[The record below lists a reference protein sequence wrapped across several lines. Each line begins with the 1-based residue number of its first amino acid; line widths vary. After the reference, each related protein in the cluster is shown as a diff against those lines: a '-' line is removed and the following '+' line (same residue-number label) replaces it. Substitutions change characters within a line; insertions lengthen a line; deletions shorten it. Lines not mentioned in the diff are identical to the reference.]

1 MRRAG
6 MALAMALLPT
16 VAWAAAEVDQLPT
29 IIITGRV
36 PPDAATE
43 RIYGTIQLDGPW
55 LDAAPER
62 RLDEALRSV
71 PGFSLFRR
79 TGSTSAHPTAQGV
92 SLRSL
97 GPNGAGRTLV
107 LVDDIPVNDP
117 FGGWVYWSRLPTAAI
132 ASVAVTEGSGAGPWG
147 NQALDGVIRIT
158 TKPLNGGEARAGSNG
173 LVEGTAGAAAG
184 GVSILA
190 HASRSDGS
198 YLVRS
203 DQRGPIDTQAGWD
216 DAWVDVKAQG
226 EAGPLAL
233 AGTVSAFHEHRGN
246 GTPFQENGTDALEG
260 SLRFSAADGPLG
272 LLWHGTLYLRRY
284 VFKNRFSS
292 VNAAR
297 TAETPALDQYRVPAT
312 AAGGSLSTTV
322 EEGGG
327 RRTVL
332 GADLRWAEGATHE
345 RFQPVAGVFQRDRD
359 AGGDQ
364 VVGGV
369 YAEQTWPLAETID
382 LHGGVRL
389 DGWATG
395 DGHRVERSLVPIG
408 GQTGVVTRNDHYD
421 DRGGALP
428 TARLGAD
435 WRPELFGKPGDWTLR
450 AAAYTGFRLPTI
462 NELYRPYRVG
472 NDIVEANA
480 RLKPERLAGVE
491 AGVTWAPAT
500 GPTVSLTA
508 YHDGVTDAVDNVQI
522 TDRPGT
528 VPGFGVVVPAGGTF
542 AQRRNLDRVR
552 AEGVEMRA
560 TWALDPTLDAGL
572 GYLWSRSTVLRADGL
587 PALVGK
593 RLSQSPLH
601 TGTADLTWTPVA
613 AVTTALRVKASGQQY
628 EDGLN
633 TRPLAPTVTVDLSAA
648 WRVRESLE
656 LFATAENLFDR
667 TVESGRR
674 VDGLVAIAP
683 GRIISGGVRVNW

>member
-1 MRRAG
+1 MSANDV
-6 MALAMALLPT
+6 PT
-16 VAWAAAEVDQLPT
+16 VIV
-29 IIITGRV
+29 TGRV

-43 RIYGTIQLDGPW
+43 RIYGTIQLDTPW

-79 TGSTSAHPTAQGV
+79 TGSTSAHPTSQGI
-92 SLRSL
+92 SLRAL

-117 FGGWVYWSRLPTAAI
+117 FGGWVYWSRLPTASV
-132 ASVAVTEGSGAGPWG
+132 ASVAITEGSGAGPWG

-158 TKPLNGGEARAGSNG
+158 TKPMDGAEVRAGSNG
-173 LVEGTAGAAAG
+173 LAEGTAGAVAG
-184 GVSILA
+184 NVAIMA

-198 YLVRS
+198 YLVRA

-216 DAWVDVKAQG
+216 DAWVDVKAKG

-246 GTPFQENGTDALEG
+246 GTPVQENGTDALEG
-260 SLRFSAADGPLG
+260 SLRFTDADGPLD
-272 LLWHGTLYLRRY
+272 LPWHGTLYLRRY

-292 VNAAR
+292 VNATR

-312 AAGGSLSTTV
+312 SAGGSLATTV
-322 EEGGG
+322 DEGDG
-327 RRTVL
+327 RRTEL
-332 GADLRWAEGATHE
+332 GADLRWAGGATHE
-345 RFQPVAGVFQRDRD
+345 RFQPVAGIFQGDRD

-364 VVGGV
+364 LVGGV
-369 YAEQTWPLAETID
+369 YAEQTWPLLPAVD

-389 DGWATG
+389 DGWSLT
-395 DGHRVERSLVPIG
+395 DGHRVERSLK
-408 GQTGVVTRNDHYD
+408 TGLLTRDDHYD

-435 WRPELFGKPGDWTLR
+435 WKVDPAWTVR

-472 NDIVEANA
+472 NDIIEANA
-480 RLKPERLAGVE
+480 QLKPERLVGAE
-491 AGVTWAPAT
+491 AGITWQPAA
-500 GPTVSLTA
+500 GPVVSLTA
-508 YHDGVTDAVDNVQI
+508 YHDGVTDAVDNVLV

-528 VPGFGVVVPAGGTF
+528 VPGFNVVVPAGGTF

-552 AEGVEMRA
+552 AEGMEMRA
-560 TWALDPTLDAGL
+560 TWTLDPTLDLGL
-572 GYLWSRSTVLRADGL
+572 GYLWSRSTVLGADGYS
-587 PALVGK
+587 ALVGK
-593 RLSQSPLH
+593 RLAQSPLH
-601 TGTADLTWTPVA
+601 QGSAELTWTPSQAFTA
-613 AVTTALRVKASGQQY
+613 AARAKASGQQY

-633 TRPLAPTVTVDLSAA
+633 TRSLAPKVTVDLSGTWHA
-648 WRVRESLE
+648 RDYLDV
-656 LFATAENLFDR
+656 FATAENLFDR

-674 VDGLVAIAP
+674 IDGLVAVAP
-683 GRIISGGVRVNW
+683 GRIMSGGVRVKW

>member
-6 MALAMALLPT
+6 IALAAALLP
-16 VAWAAAEVDQLPT
+16 AAAWGAGDADQLPT
-29 IIITGRV
+29 IIVTGRV

-43 RIYGTIQLDGPW
+43 RIYGTLQLDSTW

-79 TGSTSAHPTAQGV
+79 TGSTSAHPTSQGI
-92 SLRSL
+92 SLRAL

-117 FGGWVYWSRLPTAAI
+117 FGGWVYWSRLPTAAV

-158 TKPLNGGEARAGSNG
+158 TKPLQGGEVRAGSNG
-173 LVEGTAGAAAG
+173 LAEGTAGAAAG
-184 GVSILA
+184 GVSVLA

-226 EAGPLAL
+226 DAGPLAL
-233 AGTVSAFHEHRGN
+233 AGTLSAFHEHRGN
-246 GTPFQENGTDALEG
+246 GTPLQENGTDALEG
-260 SLRFSAADGPLG
+260 SLRLADEDGPLG
-272 LLWHGTLYLRRY
+272 LPWHGTLYLRRY
-284 VFKNRFSS
+284 VFRNRFSS
-292 VNAAR
+292 VNATR

-312 AAGGSLSTTV
+312 AAGGSLSTIV

-369 YAEQTWPLAETID
+369 YAEQTWPLTPVVD

-389 DGWATG
+389 DGWSTG
-395 DGHRVERSLVPIG
+395 DGHRVERSI
-408 GQTGVVTRNDHYD
+408 QTGAVTRNDHYD
-421 DRGGALP
+421 DRGGVLP

-435 WRPELFGKPGDWTLR
+435 WRPLSDWTLR

-472 NDIVEANA
+472 NDIIEANA
-480 RLKPERLAGVE
+480 QLKPERMVGAE
-491 AGVTWAPAT
+491 AGVTWAPAH

-508 YHDGVTDAVDNVQI
+508 YHDGVTDAVDNVLI
-522 TDRPGT
+522 TTKPGT

-552 AEGVEMRA
+552 AEGAEMRA
-560 TWALDPTLDAGL
+560 TWALDPTLDATL
-572 GYLWSRSTVLRADGL
+572 GYLWSRSTVLRADGFA
-587 PALVGK
+587 ALVGK
-593 RLSQSPLH
+593 RLAQSPLH
-601 TGTADLTWTPVA
+601 TGTADLTWTPSSA
-613 AVTTALRVKASGQQY
+613 FTTALRVKASGQQY

-633 TRPLAPTVTVDLSAA
+633 SRSLAPTVTVDLSGT
-648 WRVRESLE
+648 WRISDYLAV
-656 LFATAENLFDR
+656 FATAENLFDR

-674 VDGLVAIAP
+674 IDGLVAIAP
-683 GRIISGGVRVNW
+683 GRIISAGARVDW

>member
-6 MALAMALLPT
+6 IALAAALLP
-16 VAWAAAEVDQLPT
+16 AAAWGAGDADQLPT
-29 IIITGRV
+29 IIVTGRV

-43 RIYGTIQLDGPW
+43 RIYGTLQLDSTW

-79 TGSTSAHPTAQGV
+79 TGSTSAHPTSQGI
-92 SLRSL
+92 SLRAL

-117 FGGWVYWSRLPTAAI
+117 FGGWVYWSRLPTAAV

-158 TKPLNGGEARAGSNG
+158 TKPLQGGEVRAGSNG
-173 LVEGTAGAAAG
+173 LAEGTAGAAAG
-184 GVSILA
+184 GVSVLA

-226 EAGPLAL
+226 DAGPLAL
-233 AGTVSAFHEHRGN
+233 AGTLSAFHEHRGN
-246 GTPFQENGTDALEG
+246 GTPLQENGTDALEG
-260 SLRFSAADGPLG
+260 SLRLADEDGPLG
-272 LLWHGTLYLRRY
+272 LPWHGTLYLRRY
-284 VFKNRFSS
+284 VFRNRFSS
-292 VNAAR
+292 VNATR

-312 AAGGSLSTTV
+312 AAGGSLSTIV

-369 YAEQTWPLAETID
+369 YAEQTWPLTPVVD

-389 DGWATG
+389 DGWSTG
-395 DGHRVERSLVPIG
+395 DGHRVERSI
-408 GQTGVVTRNDHYD
+408 QTGAVTRNDHYD
-421 DRGGALP
+421 DRGGVLP

-435 WRPELFGKPGDWTLR
+435 WRPLSDWTLR

-472 NDIVEANA
+472 NDIIEANA
-480 RLKPERLAGVE
+480 QLKPERMVGAE
-491 AGVTWAPAT
+491 AGVTWAPAH

-508 YHDGVTDAVDNVQI
+508 YHDGVTDAVDNVLI
-522 TDRPGT
+522 TTKPGT

-552 AEGVEMRA
+552 AEGAEMRA
-560 TWALDPTLDAGL
+560 TWALDPTLDATL
-572 GYLWSRSTVLRADGL
+572 GYLWSRSTVLRADGFA
-587 PALVGK
+587 ALVGK
-593 RLSQSPLH
+593 RLAQSPLH
-601 TGTADLTWTPVA
+601 TGTADLTWTPSSA
-613 AVTTALRVKASGQQY
+613 FTTALRVKASGQQY

-633 TRPLAPTVTVDLSAA
+633 SRSLAPTVTVDLSGT
-648 WRVRESLE
+648 WRISDYLAV
-656 LFATAENLFDR
+656 FATAENLFDR

-674 VDGLVAIAP
+674 IDGLVAIAP
-683 GRIISGGVRVNW
+683 GRIISGGVRVDW

>member
-6 MALAMALLPT
+6 IALAAALLP
-16 VAWAAAEVDQLPT
+16 AAAWGAEDADQMPT
-29 IIITGRV
+29 IIVTGRV

-43 RIYGTIQLDGPW
+43 RIYGTLQLDGAW

-62 RLDEALRSV
+62 RLDEALRGV

-79 TGSTSAHPTAQGV
+79 TGSTSAHPTSQGV
-92 SLRSL
+92 SLRAL

-158 TKPLNGGEARAGSNG
+158 TKPLEGGEVRAGSNG
-173 LVEGTAGAAAG
+173 LAEGTAGVSAG
-184 GVSILA
+184 GVSVLA

-226 EAGPLAL
+226 DAGPLAL
-233 AGTVSAFHEHRGN
+233 AGTLSAFHEHRGN
-246 GTPFQENGTDALEG
+246 GTPLQENGTDALEG
-260 SLRFSAADGPLG
+260 SLRLADEEGPLG
-272 LLWHGTLYLRRY
+272 LSRHGTLYLRRY
-284 VFKNRFSS
+284 VFKNMFSS
-292 VNAAR
+292 VNAPR

-345 RFQPVAGVFQRDRD
+345 RFQPLAGVFQRDRD

-364 VVGGV
+364 LVGGV
-369 YAEQTWPLAETID
+369 YAEQTWPVAPTVD

-389 DGWATG
+389 DGWTMG
-395 DGHRVERSLVPIG
+395 DGHRVERSI
-408 GQTGVVTRNDHYD
+408 QTGAVTRNDQYD

-428 TARLGAD
+428 TARLGVD
-435 WRPELFGKPGDWTLR
+435 WRPLSDWTLR

-472 NDIVEANA
+472 NDIIEANA
-480 RLKPERLAGVE
+480 LLKPERMVGAE
-491 AGVTWAPAT
+491 AGVTWAPAH

-508 YHDGVTDAVDNVQI
+508 YHDGVTDAVDNVLI
-522 TDRPGT
+522 TTKPGV
-528 VPGFGVVVPAGGTF
+528 VPGFGVAVPAGGTF

-552 AEGVEMRA
+552 AEGAEMRA
-560 TWALDPTLDAGL
+560 TWTLDPTLDATL
-572 GYLWSRSTVLRADGL
+572 GYLWSRSTVLRADGFA
-587 PALVGK
+587 ALVGK
-593 RLSQSPLH
+593 RLAQSPLH
-601 TGTADLTWTPVA
+601 TGTVDLTWTPSSA
-613 AVTTALRVKASGQQY
+613 YTTALRVKASGQQY

-633 TRPLAPTVTVDLSAA
+633 SRSLAPTVTVDLSGT
-648 WRVRESLE
+648 WRISGYLAV
-656 LFATAENLFDR
+656 FATAENLFDR

-674 VDGLVAIAP
+674 IDGLVAIAP

>member
-1 MRRAG
+1 
-6 MALAMALLPT
+6 MALALLPVALPGMAGAAPEPVPAPVDEVPT
-16 VAWAAAEVDQLPT
+16 V
-29 IIITGRV
+29 IITGRV

-43 RIYGTIQLDGPW
+43 RIYGTLRLDGAW

-62 RLDEALRSV
+62 RLDEALRGV
-71 PGFSLFRR
+71 PGISLFRR
-79 TGSTSAHPTAQGV
+79 TGSTSAHPTSQGI
-92 SLRSL
+92 SLRAL

-158 TKPLNGGEARAGSNG
+158 TKPLEGGEVRVGSNG
-173 LVEGTAGAAAG
+173 LAEGTAGAAAG
-184 GVSILA
+184 GISVLA

-203 DQRGPIDTQAGWD
+203 DQRGPVDTQAGWD
-216 DAWVDVKAQG
+216 DAFVDVKAQG
-226 EAGPLAL
+226 NAGPLAL

-246 GTPFQENGTDALEG
+246 GTPIQENGTDALEG
-260 SLRFSAADGPLG
+260 SLRLADADGPLG
-272 LLWHGTLYLRRY
+272 LPWHGTLYLRRY

-292 VNAAR
+292 VNATR

-322 EEGGG
+322 DEGGG

-345 RFQPVAGVFQRDRD
+345 RFQPVAGIFTRDRD

-364 VVGGV
+364 IVGGA
-369 YAEQTWPLAETID
+369 YAEQTWPLGAQID

-389 DGWATG
+389 DGWATS
-395 DGHRVERSLVPIG
+395 DGHRVERVIL
-408 GQTGVVTRNDHYD
+408 TGALTRD
-421 DRGGALP
+421 DSYAGRGGALP

-435 WRPELFGKPGDWTLR
+435 WRPASDWTVR

-472 NDIVEANA
+472 NDIIEANA
-480 RLKPERLAGVE
+480 QLKPERMVGAE
-491 AGVTWAPAT
+491 AGITWQPAH

-508 YHDGVTDAVDNVQI
+508 YHDGVTDAVDNVLI
-522 TDRPGT
+522 TSQPGT
-528 VPGFGVVVPAGGTF
+528 VPGFGVFVPAGGTF

-552 AEGVEMRA
+552 AEGGEMRA
-560 TWALDPTLDAGL
+560 TWTLDPTVDAGV
-572 GYLWSRSTVLRADGL
+572 GYLWSRSTVLRADGF
-587 PALVGK
+587 PQLVGK
-593 RLSQSPLH
+593 RLAQSPLH
-601 TGTADLTWTPVA
+601 QGTADLSWTPSS
-613 AVTTALRVKASGQQY
+613 AVTLALRAKASGQQY

-633 TRPLAPTVTVDLSAA
+633 SRSLAPTVTVDLSGT
-648 WRVRESLE
+648 WHVRRYLDV
-656 LFATAENLFDR
+656 FATAENLFDR

-674 VDGLVAIAP
+674 IDGLVAVAP
-683 GRIISGGVRVNW
+683 GRVISGGVRVNW